1 MISTNPA
8 LYYPFAAGQ
17 TKESKTFFLAKPILI
32 LVFHFLDEVVT
43 WTLDSCFS
51 PCILEFFEKLLDG
64 KYNEASELSV
74 KLKIILDGGEGYT
87 SSFLNEAFRL
97 LGEKYGADVV
107 WNNLIIVSE
116 ERPKYIAKIKK
127 SVYEMGK

>member
-1 MISTNPA
+1 MIIINIKEDFSSTTGFRTYSDGPKS
-8 LYYPFAAGQ
+8 G
-17 TKESKTFFLAKPILI
+17 
-32 LVFHFLDEVVT
+32 
-43 WTLDSCFS
+43 
-51 PCILEFFEKLLDG
+51 LEFFEKLLDD
-64 KYNEASELSV
+64 KFKESINLKV

-97 LGEKYGADVV
+97 LGEKYGSELV

-116 ERPKYIAKIKK
+116 ERPKYIAKIKN

>member
-1 MISTNPA
+1 MVTINI
-8 LYYPFAAGQ
+8 
-17 TKESKTFFLAKPILI
+17 KE
-32 LVFHFLDEVVT
+32 D
-43 WTLDSCFS
+43 FS
-51 PCILEFFEKLLDG
+51 ATTGFRTYDDGPKSGLEFFEKLLDN
-64 KYNEASELSV
+64 KYKEASEQAV

-97 LGEKYGADVV
+97 LGEKYGADLV
-107 WNNLIIVSE
+107 WNNLLIVSE